1 MGNINVFYGPM
12 KSGKTQKIL
21 SEYQY
26 HTQLGKNVK
35 LFKPT
40 IDVRFDESKVVSR
53 TGNSADA
60 INIDTIDELRNYDAD
75 LFFIDEFQFLD
86 GNINVIKE
94 LADNGK
100 KFFIAGLDLTSD
112 KKAFGKMGYLMQLA
126 DYTEQIQC
134 SCAVCKNN
142 IAIYSFFNGKKDYD
156 IVLGDEKYIPVCEQC
171 YNILMQ
177 KNNENY

>member
-21 SEYQY
+21 SEFQN
-26 HTQLGKNVK
+26 QVELGKNVK
-35 LFKPT
+35 LFKPS
-40 IDVRFDESKVVSR
+40 IDIRFDVNKVVSR

-60 INIDTIDELRNYDAD
+60 ITINTIDDLTNYDAD
-75 LFFIDEFQFLD
+75 IFFIDEFQFLD
-86 GNINVIKE
+86 GNIDIIKD

-112 KKAFGKMGYLMQLA
+112 KKDFGQMGSLMQFA

-134 SCAVCKNN
+134 KCEICKNN
-142 IAIYSFFNGKKDYD
+142 NAIYSFFNGKKDSD
-156 IVLGDEKYIPVCEQC
+156 IVIGDEQYIPVCEHC
-171 YNILMQ
+171 YNILKQ
-177 KNNENY
+177 KQF